1 MYAVDTGT
9 PMVWCL
15 RHIQSTGRNRTIISL
30 THGTMANAMPQAL
43 GAQAA
48 YPGRQVISLS
58 GDGGLAML
66 MGELLTVVPEKLPIK
81 IVVYNNNSLGF
92 VELEQKAEGL
102 LDAYTDLKNPDFGRV
117 AEAMRAIWGRHVDK
131 ADDLEAAVKDWL
143 SAPGAALLDVA
154 VNRFEL
160 VMPAKV
166 ELDQVFGMAL
176 YSVKGVLAGRGDD
189 VFELVKGAVKDL

>member
-1 MYAVDTGT
+1 M
-9 PMVWCL
+9 
-15 RHIQSTGRNRTIISL
+15 
-30 THGTMANAMPQAL
+30 
-43 GAQAA
+43 
-48 YPGRQVISLS
+48 
-58 GDGGLAML
+58 
-66 MGELLTVVPEKLPIK
+66 
-81 IVVYNNNSLGF
+81 
-92 VELEQKAEGL
+92 
-102 LDAYTDLKNPDFGRV
+102 
-117 AEAMRAIWGRHVDK
+117 
-131 ADDLEAAVKDWL
+131 KDWL